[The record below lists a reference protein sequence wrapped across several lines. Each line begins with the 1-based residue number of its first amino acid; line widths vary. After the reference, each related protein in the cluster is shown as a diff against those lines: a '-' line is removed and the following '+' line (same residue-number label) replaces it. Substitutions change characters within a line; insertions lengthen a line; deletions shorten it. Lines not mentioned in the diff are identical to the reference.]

1 MGDNA
6 MIYIW
11 IALTVVFIIA
21 EAASAQ
27 LTTVWFA
34 LGSLVAFVLAIC
46 GVNSIAVQIIVFLAV
61 SAVSLI
67 ATRPLVKKMMSKRVV
82 ATNADRNIGEIGITI
97 SEINNLE
104 GTGEVKVKGVIWT
117 ARSAA
122 DNVIPE
128 GARVQVKSIEGVKLI
143 VDNVDNIE

>member
-143 VDNVDNIE
+143 VDNIE